1 MQMKYTL
8 EYTFVYIYIFQMS
21 TTPIQN
27 FKKNNNKKKYTSSS
41 KHDNIFHTSVP
52 NNGTKI
58 QLFEQT

>member
-8 EYTFVYIYIFQMS
+8 EYTFVYIYIY
-21 TTPIQN
+21 
-27 FKKNNNKKKYTSSS
+27 FKCQQHLFRTLQKIIIKKYTSSS

>member
-1 MQMKYTL
+1 
-8 EYTFVYIYIFQMS
+8 MS